1 MLIQP
6 SGPSPM
12 SIQEC
17 TDTQPSPPPFKAL
30 CNKPKPRALLQLSPT
45 EENVI
50 SPKRTRR
57 FAPPKRGKKE
67 RESHLAEKGFLSLFF
82 MEQLFVFLPP
92 PFLQLS

>member
-6 SGPSPM
+6 SGPSP
-12 SIQEC
+12 
-17 TDTQPSPPPFKAL
+17 PPFKAL
-30 CNKPKPRALLQLSPT
+30 ANKPKPTALLQLSPT

-57 FAPPKRGKKE
+57 FTPPTSSPPTRGK

-82 MEQLFVFLPP
+82 TEQLIVFLPP
-92 PFLQLS
+92 PFL